1 MKTKTFDCIKM
12 KEECQQ
18 ACLKKYGG
26 LSFAER
32 QKKMEEDILADPIL
46 GKLFRQTYRP
56 NGLDPSYRS
65 TPHVAEGGAGYVAAP
80 DSGKGN
86 ITG

>member
-26 LSFAER
+26 LALDER
-32 QKKMEEDILADPIL
+32 RKKRVADILAHPVL
-46 GKLFRQTYRP
+46 GDIYRQTFRP
-56 NGLDPSYRS
+56 DGLDPAYKP
-65 TPHVAEGGAGYVAAP
+65 TAVVAEAGAEYDAKEQA
-80 DSGKGN
+80 
-86 ITG
+86 T